1 MERYLDIKLKH
12 TKERIEVLGNYK
24 KLYDSGKTGSEINI
38 DIDEITQELI
48 IEKQNM
54 KQLSKQIAQR
64 VKATLFRMT

>member
-1 MERYLDIKLKH
+1 MEKYLDIKLKH
-12 TKERIEVLGNYK
+12 TKEHVEVLWNYK
-24 KLYDSGKTGSEINI
+24 ILYDSGKTGSEINI